1 MIPGSLAQAI
11 EQMVGVIYQDGKVWG
26 TNKFRGK
33 GHGFLD
39 LLSLRCQE
47 DIQEVDCYRVCYMFG
62 VLKEESG
69 PETLGVFS
77 RSYFKPR

>member
-11 EQMVGVIYQDGKVWG
+11 EQMVGSFIKMGKSG
-26 TNKFRGK
+26 EQTSSGK

-47 DIQEVDCYRVCYMFG
+47 DIQEVRSVTEFVTC
-62 VLKEESG
+62 
-69 PETLGVFS
+69 LGCS
-77 RSYFKPR
+77 KKSLGQKH